1 MTKGSITSC
10 YTSLA
15 LADAA
20 ALAATSGTAN
30 CGGTVAL
37 SVSDNA
43 QTCPATITVT
53 AKDNCGNSATVTY
66 SARILTAPPSF
77 QNLPPITASY
87 QCYSQVPSAPVVTAT
102 DSCGATLTV
111 TFAPKESNPGSS
123 CNDTITRTWTAT
135 DCASQT
141 ATYTQTITVQST
153 TAPSMTKG
161 SIASC
166 YTSLTL
172 ADAAALAATS
182 GTANC
187 SGTVALSVSDNGQTC
202 PATITVTGA
211 DSCGLTSTVTYS
223 ANILITPP
231 VLSGCPTNTNMTVQ
245 CAGLIPTVPTV
256 TAVDA
261 CGTTLS
267 VSYNQAETSSTS
279 TCSNVITRT
288 WSATDCAGQTTNY
301 TQVITQLNNV
311 TPALTQGSIASCY
324 TTLALA
330 DAAALAATQG
340 QGGCSSGLT
349 WAVKNSSQSCAVN
362 ITVTGTDGCGNSA
375 SAIYSTKILTAPPSL
390 QNLPPIT
397 ASYQCYSQVP
407 SAPVV
412 TATDSCGATLA
423 VTFAPKESNP
433 GSSCNDTITRTWTAT
448 DCAGQTA
455 TYTQTITVQSTTAPT
470 MTKGS
475 ITSCYTSLALADAA
489 ALKATSG
496 TANCGGTV
504 ALSVSDNAQTCPA
517 TITVTGKDN
526 CGNSA
531 TVTYSAR
538 ILTAP
543 PTLHSLPAASTNYA
557 CYSQVPAA
565 AAVTAT
571 DSCGGTVT
579 VVLTS
584 NESNPGS
591 SCNDTITR
599 TWTAT
604 DCAGQTT
611 SFTQAITVK
620 STVPPTISH
629 VPTGGYL
636 GCNSAS
642 APSDANVQSEVTALA
657 QCGSATIT
665 VTHVDATNGC
675 TGSRTFT
682 ITAKDGCGNTSTASL
697 VYTWTAGSTGLI
709 VTCPT
714 NVTIV
719 TNICEFYCTFPP
731 NDWCA
736 SSNNNWW
743 QNWCSSNSGSHCGA
757 SWSNWWSS
765 CGGNTQLSNWWSNWN
780 SSQPKSCWGS
790 WAGYQNGHWWDNWNS
805 GNQGCCWVPAG
816 GNNPCTLLANN
827 FNNVYPNGS
836 VCIGEPNG
844 GYCLTFTSAG
854 AVCNGLGISG
864 NPGTLNGNSSN
875 PKSCSAGFFCSQVLA
890 LKLNCDF
897 GDYGGVP
904 GFVGKCGD
912 LVLMDSTSPCN
923 GKKVRDILNI
933 CNCAL
938 GDGSCPAGCTPQYL
952 CGLCSDLNQC
962 FEGCQVSGWCSN
974 HLCHV
979 YIPPVSLT
987 GTATVTDACSPTTS
1001 LTNCDTVTT
1010 GQCAGTYVIDREWI
1024 AVDAC
1029 GNSNTCTQ
1037 VITVSQTNSAAVS
1050 GVVVLACSGDSN
1062 LSDNEGLANVTVSLK
1077 NSGGSVVASTTT
1089 GDSGNY
1095 SFAGVAAGNYTV
1107 VVTPPSGYTETIPAS
1122 SGNSISV
1129 AVAPCQN
1136 VTGANFA
1143 YIGST
1148 AGVRLIK
1155 TGPCKVA
1162 AGGTITYSFAVTN
1175 TGNACETVQVSD
1187 PLLGGTIF
1195 SQSSVAPG
1203 QGFVFTSNYVTAAK
1217 AYMLT
1222 NTATA
1227 IGTGPNGNTATS
1239 TSTVTTCVTTKCVTN
1254 SICSGFNSQ
1263 NPGNGWVWCNAH
1275 LNCNPGKPCT
1285 VYCQNASIT
1294 LNCNDGKSYTFPVP
1308 DCQVNFTPNC
1318 SSGSCS
1324 FDGTTWQ
1331 TTLPCAGDNQILLSG
1346 CGIPW
1351 QSDFANCH
1359 SVCWTGAFSC
1369 STPGINCNWQW
1380 SAACYNTS
1388 LGNCGQVNV
1397 KPCLNTQCGYNNGDQ
1412 AGTPENYKNYCQ
1424 GGACGGGGA
1433 NYTGSWSG
1441 TGSFTCN

>member
-1 MTKGSITSC
+1 
-10 YTSLA
+10 
-15 LADAA
+15 
-20 ALAATSGTAN
+20 
-30 CGGTVAL
+30 
-37 SVSDNA
+37 
-43 QTCPATITVT
+43 
-53 AKDNCGNSATVTY
+53 
-66 SARILTAPPSF
+66 
-77 QNLPPITASY
+77 
-87 QCYSQVPSAPVVTAT
+87 
-102 DSCGATLTV
+102 
-111 TFAPKESNPGSS
+111 
-123 CNDTITRTWTAT
+123 
-135 DCASQT
+135 
-141 ATYTQTITVQST
+141 
-153 TAPSMTKG
+153 
-161 SIASC
+161 
-166 YTSLTL
+166 
-172 ADAAALAATS
+172 
-182 GTANC
+182 
-187 SGTVALSVSDNGQTC
+187 
-202 PATITVTGA
+202 
-211 DSCGLTSTVTYS
+211 
-223 ANILITPP
+223 
-231 VLSGCPTNTNMTVQ
+231 
-245 CAGLIPTVPTV
+245 
-256 TAVDA
+256 
-261 CGTTLS
+261 
-267 VSYNQAETSSTS
+267 
-279 TCSNVITRT
+279 
-288 WSATDCAGQTTNY
+288 
-301 TQVITQLNNV
+301 
-311 TPALTQGSIASCY
+311 
-324 TTLALA
+324 
-330 DAAALAATQG
+330 
-340 QGGCSSGLT
+340 
-349 WAVKNSSQSCAVN
+349 
-362 ITVTGTDGCGNSA
+362 
-375 SAIYSTKILTAPPSL
+375 
-390 QNLPPIT
+390 
-397 ASYQCYSQVP
+397 
-407 SAPVV
+407 
-412 TATDSCGATLA
+412 